1 MKNQAKNI
9 LLLTLLLVNGP
20 VFAKCGP
27 QQLETA
33 ESLAAQASAIN
44 DLNERA
50 LLLREALQ
58 LCARFDWWMSLGKT
72 QGMLNNWLDAVDA
85 FAYARDFHEPNE
97 RGELSAVKIS
107 QKATANSML
116 AEAYWEA
123 GNSAYALSAVEEAK
137 IQFEVIKRPIP
148 PSLLQLQAKIDDSLA
163 VSDAGTLARSIEIQ
177 RSRSSRG
184 IGLRP
189 KIETT
194 TGNKENTSVDT
205 AASVDITNMTDSAD
219 DNAVPVTFTE
229 TPSPPAA
236 NHVAPV
242 PSQTAEA
249 KINIQVLFDFDS
261 DNLASEGLQ
270 SVEQMA
276 RAIEQLNLNE
286 SSVILLIGHTDSKGA
301 EQYNQNLSE
310 RRARAVLKKLSES
323 ASIRARIKAEG
334 RGESELRYPG
344 DTRDVH
350 RRNRRVELVIRN

>member
-1 MKNQAKNI
+1 MKNRTRNY

-33 ESLAAQASAIN
+33 ESLTAQASTIN

-58 LCARFDWWMSLGKT
+58 LCTRFDWWMNLGKT
-72 QGMLNNWLDAVDA
+72 QGRLNNWLDAADA
-85 FAYARDFHEPNE
+85 FMYARDFYAPNE
-97 RGELSAVKIS
+97 RGELSAVNINR
-107 QKATANSML
+107 KATANSML

-123 GNSAYALSAVEEAK
+123 GNPAYALSAVEEAK
-137 IQFEVIKRPIP
+137 LQLEVIKRPIP
-148 PSLLQLQAKIDDSLA
+148 SSLLQLQAKIDDSLA

-184 IGLRP
+184 VGLRP
-189 KIETT
+189 KIEAPA
-194 TGNKENTSVDT
+194 GIKQNSSVAT
-205 AASVDITNMTDSAD
+205 AASGDITDATDSTS
-219 DNAVPVTFTE
+219 DNAVPVTSAVALAT
-229 TPSPPAA
+229 PAA
-236 NHVAPV
+236 SPSAAV
-242 PSQTAEA
+242 PPPTTEA

-261 DNLASEGLQ
+261 DRLASEGLQ

-286 SSVILLIGHTDSKGA
+286 SSVIILIGHTDSKGA
-301 EQYNQNLSE
+301 EQYNQDLSE
-310 RRARAVLKKLSES
+310 RRARAVLTKLSDS

-344 DTRDVH
+344 DTRNAH